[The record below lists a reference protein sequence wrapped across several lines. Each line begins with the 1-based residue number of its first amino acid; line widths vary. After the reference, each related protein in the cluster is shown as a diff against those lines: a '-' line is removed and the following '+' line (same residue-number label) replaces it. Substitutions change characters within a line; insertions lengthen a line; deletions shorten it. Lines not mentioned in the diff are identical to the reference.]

1 MPLDSKENEGQA
13 PKASPV
19 VTDKSAPVI
28 LKPKKKKKYS
38 RNRRTIQ
45 ELEVGLTDS
54 ARRLSKAVKD
64 GLDTYIDE
72 RDKSAR
78 KKRDGAIRDL
88 LRNQSKA
95 MRKGLTVAAEAPAD
109 FMDAVAN
116 LKVVRRLTK

>member
-1 MPLDSKENEGQA
+1 M
-13 PKASPV
+13 ASPV

>member
-1 MPLDSKENEGQA
+1 MPLDPNENEGQA
-13 PKASPV
+13 PKVSPAV
-19 VTDKSAPVI
+19 VDESAPVI
-28 LKPKKKKKYS
+28 LRPKKKKKYS

-45 ELEVGLTDS
+45 ELEVGVTDS

-64 GLDTYIDE
+64 GLDTYIEE
-72 RDKSAR
+72 RDKSAK

-95 MRKGLTVAAEAPAD
+95 MRKGLSIAAEAPAD

-116 LKVVRRLTK
+116 LKVIRRMTK